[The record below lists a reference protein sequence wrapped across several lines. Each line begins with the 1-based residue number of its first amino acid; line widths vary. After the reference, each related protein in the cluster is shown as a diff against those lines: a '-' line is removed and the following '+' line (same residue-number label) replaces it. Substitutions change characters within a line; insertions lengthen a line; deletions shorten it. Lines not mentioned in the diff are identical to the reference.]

1 MNEEERIIELR
12 EELHAHNHRYY
23 VENAPEISD
32 QEFDAL
38 MRELQELEAR
48 HPEMHD
54 DNSPTQ
60 RVGSDLSSEFQQV
73 AHRYPMLSLA
83 NTYNRQEVADW
94 YESVSRGL
102 HGADF
107 EVCCEM
113 KYDGLSISLTYENG
127 RLVRGVTRGDGVHG
141 DDVTANVRTI
151 RCIPLV
157 LTGDA

>member
-1 MNEEERIIELR
+1 MKEEERIIQLR
-12 EELHAHNHRYY
+12 EELHSHNYRYY
-23 VENAPEISD
+23 VENSPVISD

-38 MRELQELEAR
+38 MRELQDLEAR

-60 RVGSDLSSEFQQV
+60 RVGNDHSSEFAQV

-94 YESVSRGL
+94 YESVRKGL
-102 HGADF
+102 HAADF

-113 KYDGLSISLTYENG
+113 KYD
-127 RLVRGVTRGDGVHG
+127 
-141 DDVTANVRTI
+141 
-151 RCIPLV
+151 
-157 LTGDA
+157 